1 LTSVNESTEEQFPD
15 LPPINYAEYLA
26 EQLETHEPQYIPEPT
41 QFQNNTTN
49 QTPFSWSEWDD
60 AFPWIDFNSAVPD
73 LDIPTNT
80 VAENANSAAV
90 TRVPVSARGE
100 SSSTQGSSATSGS
113 SSYANRASPSSSEPD
128 KGSPSSRIVTALTKL
143 SCQFCQK
150 SFKKQYIFK

>member
-15 LPPINYAEYLA
+15 LPPINYAEYLD
-26 EQLETHEPQYIPEPT
+26 EQLEIHEPQYTPEPT
-41 QFQNNTTN
+41 QFQNNTSN

-60 AFPWIDFNSAVPD
+60 AFAWIDLNSTVPD
-73 LDIPTNT
+73 LDILTNT

-90 TRVPVSARGE
+90 TRVRASARGE
-100 SSSTQGSSATSGS
+100 SSSTQGSSAINGS
-113 SSYANRASPSSSEPD
+113 SSYANHASPSSTEPD
-128 KGSPSSRIVTALTKL
+128 KGSPSSKIATALTKF